1 MEIGSGKGKG
11 NIGKEKKML
20 EWKEEDREIK
30 GENRRKDNRK
40 TGKEDKEIK

>member
-30 GENRRKDNRK
+30 RENQGKDNRR
-40 TGKEDKEIK
+40 TRKEDKEFK